1 MGLERFLEAQED
13 SYETALREIK
23 AGRKRSHWMW
33 YIFPQI
39 KGLGFS
45 SIAQYYAIESFEE
58 AVEYINHPVLGSRLL
73 EITEALLTVDSNDP
87 GRVMGYPDDLK
98 LRSSLTLF
106 YLVSNKD
113 VFKRVLDKFFAGEPD
128 EKTMKILKMSFPK

>member
-1 MGLERFLEAQED
+1 MGLERFLEAQKD

-106 YLVSNKD
+106 YLASNKD
-113 VFKRVLDKFFAGEPD
+113 VFKRVLDKFFNGEPD